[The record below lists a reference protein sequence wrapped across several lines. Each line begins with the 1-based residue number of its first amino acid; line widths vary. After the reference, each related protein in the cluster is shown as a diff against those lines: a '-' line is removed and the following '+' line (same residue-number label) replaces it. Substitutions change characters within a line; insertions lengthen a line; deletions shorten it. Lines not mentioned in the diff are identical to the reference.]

1 MKFDQINED
10 IPPMADIAAMATV
23 AGLAAPVMMAMLK
36 AAYKT
41 GKGINAIRKI
51 AKRAGVKLAD
61 RVMGVNELK
70 IVKPNPK
77 DTKGIKRSDM
87 PQVSNKD
94 YPEFFEY
101 LKSNGATFEMQRDI
115 PANTFKSTQ
124 GEFSDAGIERSMT
137 KLLKGAKKKPIIVS
151 QDNYIIDGHHRW
163 LVAMNLGNSTVDTI
177 KISMDADELL
187 ALVKAF
193 NKTSY
198 KDIYSEK
205 IDKFNKDEPN
215 KSTVAVP
222 GYGTMNID
230 SLMKNVIDQTT
241 QMLTQMKQGTQG
253 FRNADYELNNNRVL
267 TTKIAALVQ
276 ALDDLQAIRSKGGA
290 NSRNIQQES
299 TLAEAKYTVTKAQIK
314 KMIIAAA
321 KKYGIDPK
329 VALMVW
335 KSEGYG
341 SYQSQVKVGKDSNV
355 KSVNGMEASWGP
367 FQLYTGGG
375 LGNDYETKYGV
386 KLADDNTEEGI
397 ARQIDFAL
405 NNAASSG
412 KGWAPWYGP
421 SKRYDDWDNFKG
433 LPGGTDYTPPPSDA
447 VPADAPA
454 TGNLTYQRLAKIND
468 ISNPDLITPGTVLTL
483 PNGSTHTVQPGDTLS
498 GIATTYNTTAPP
510 ETYVP
515 PATDKVDKKSPPKRD
530 DQGRLIVTKPAATRW
545 KVDKKA
551 IDKAVKQAID
561 YEPES
566 DPSTLTKDQRDAIS
580 GTGKY
585 KPKARPVT
593 KPKARP
599 VTTANTNDTYL
610 KQRLAKRNANSG
622 TLMASEQQEL
632 PIDVKK
638 IIDNIQE
645 FESKQY
651 IQPEDADLMRRGV
664 QSLTSGRQTVNSEA
678 ILQLLTMVTR

>member
-1 MKFDQINED
+1 MKFNQINED
-10 IPPMADIAAMATV
+10 MPTAANIAAMAAV

-51 AKRAGVKLAD
+51 AKRAGVKLSD
-61 RVMGVNELK
+61 RIMGEEQLPATVAGLRTGVNF
-70 IVKPNPK
+70 
-77 DTKGIKRSDM
+77 R
-87 PQVSNKD
+87 
-94 YPEFFEY
+94 
-101 LKSNGATFEMQRDI
+101 
-115 PANTFKSTQ
+115 
-124 GEFSDAGIERSMT
+124 
-137 KLLKGAKKKPIIVS
+137 KGAKASGPVS
-151 QDNYIIDGHHRW
+151 TATYNQEIN
-163 LVAMNLGNSTVDTI
+163 
-177 KISMDADELL
+177 
-187 ALVKAF
+187 ALKRS
-193 NKTSY
+193 KTST
-198 KDIYSEK
+198 KPTKQIPMPGRGVAET
-205 IDKFNKDEPN
+205 IDDFNKDEPN

-241 QMLTQMKQGTQG
+241 QMLTQMKQGAQG

-276 ALDDLQAIRSKGGA
+276 ALDDLQTIRSKGGA

-299 TLAEAKYTVTKAQIK
+299 TLVEAKYNVTNAQIE
-314 KMIIAAA
+314 KMIIATA
-321 KKYGIDPK
+321 KKYGIDPD

-335 KSEGYG
+335 KSEGLN
-341 SYQSQVKVGKDSNV
+341 SYQSQVKVGADSKV

-421 SKRYDDWDNFKG
+421 GDKYDDWDNFKG
-433 LPGGTDYTPPPSDA
+433 LPGGTDYTPPDSDA
-447 VPADAPA
+447 VPATTST
-454 TGNLTYQRLAKIND
+454 TGKLTYKRLAKIND
-468 ISNPDLITPGTVLTL
+468 ISNPDLITPGTVLKL

-498 GIATTYNTTAPP
+498 GIATTYNTTPPP

-515 PATDKVDKKSPPKRD
+515 PATDKVDTKSPPERD
-530 DQGRLIVTKPAATRW
+530 DQGRLIVTPPAATRW

-566 DPSTLTKDQRDAIS
+566 EPAAPKSTPRPKARPVI
-580 GTGKY
+580 
-585 KPKARPVT
+585 KPKARPV
-593 KPKARP
+593 K
-599 VTTANTNDTYL
+599 TAKVDTAPSTNDTYL

-622 TLMASEQQEL
+622 VLMASESEQQEL
-632 PIDVKK
+632 PIDVNK
-638 IIDNIQE
+638 IFDNIQE

-651 IQPEDADLMRRGV
+651 VQPEDADLMRRGV